1 MKTRTTCNICSNKD
15 LIELINMPKMPITGL
30 YLDESNLDDNL
41 YDQAFNYCQTCGH
54 GQLKN
59 ILDPDIIYNDSYE
72 HRTSKSQISMSGNDF
87 LLKTINNI
95 VGDKVFDQA
104 LEVGCNDLYLIN
116 GLSSK
121 AKHLVGID
129 PIWKD
134 KDFIVDEKISIHG
147 KFIDELDQ
155 SIFHERPDLIVSSH
169 TFEHIDETYEQF
181 EKIVDLAANDC
192 LFFIEVPSLDS
203 TVKGRRFDQIF
214 HQHLQY
220 FSYSSMRFLINRLGC
235 EFMGSKYNYSYWG
248 GTSLF
253 WFRKNSNSIK
263 NLNIELIPEK
273 IITHNFKEFKNSLQE
288 SLKQI
293 LFFDEKIIG
302 LGAAQMLP
310 TIAYHME
317 SNLDFIS
324 KIYDD
329 NDDRVNKYL
338 PYISPQIQ
346 KFSSDDI
353 SDAIILITALDSSR
367 PLLKK
372 ILAHDP
378 RRIFSLINVI

>member
-1 MKTRTTCNICSNKD
+1 MKTTTTCNICSKKD
-15 LIELINMPKMPITGL
+15 LIELINMPKMPLTGL
-30 YLDESNLDDNL
+30 YLNEKNLDGNL
-41 YDQAFNYCQTCGH
+41 CDQALNYCKNCGH

-59 ILDPDIIYNDSYE
+59 VLNPVVIYDDSYM
-72 HRTSKSQISMSGNDF
+72 HRTSKSPISMSGNDF
-87 LLKTINNI
+87 LLKTINSVTGNKI
-95 VGDKVFDQA
+95 FKQA
-104 LEVGCNDLYLIN
+104 LEVGCNDLYLIK

-121 AKHLVGID
+121 AKNLVGID

-134 KDFIVDEKISIHG
+134 KDFILDEKISIQG

-155 SIFHERPDLIVSSH
+155 SIFCDRPDLIVSSH
-169 TFEHIDETYEQF
+169 TFEHIDHTYEEF
-181 EKIVDLAANDC
+181 VKLVDLSANDC
-192 LFFIEVPSLDS
+192 LFFIEVPSLES
-203 TVKGRRFDQIF
+203 TVKQRRFDQIF

-220 FSYSSMRFLINRLGC
+220 FSYSSMRYLIERLGC
-235 EFMGSKYNYSYWG
+235 EFIGNKYNYSFWG

-253 WFRKNSNSIK
+253 WFKKNTNRTEK
-263 NLNIELIPEK
+263 LNIKLMPEK
-273 IITHNFKEFKNSLQE
+273 IIIDNFRAFKNSLQE

-293 LFFDEKIIG
+293 LFFDEKVIG

-338 PYISPQIQ
+338 PYISPKIQ
-346 KFSSDDI
+346 KFSSSDI
-353 SDAIILITALDSSR
+353 SDAIILITALDSSKL
-367 PLLKK
+367 LLKK

-378 RRIFSLINVI
+378 RRIFSLTNVI